1 MSKISKAVKSQ
12 YEDKILR
19 KNETVKNFMG
29 GDSYIYNPLD
39 TLKMI
44 TASSIFGEPS
54 YYRDGGI
61 DSKHVKKSGLYTLN
75 KLLTGYSIIPEF
87 YDGKTTTEIMIDAID
102 KALDYDY
109 VGTLKWAVELR
120 TVYNIRLNP
129 QIIIVRAA
137 IHPKR
142 KEYTENGLDF
152 GYYMQKVM
160 MRPDEPMSQMAYY
173 MFINNGE
180 KNRMPSILKRNWA
193 KKLSSLKRYAVNKYK
208 NSEIG
213 MINAVR
219 ICHANSNVINELMKT
234 GTVVVDDSEKT
245 WEQYRSEGKD
255 WMYILENCN
264 MGHMA
269 MLRNIRGIFSEVSDM
284 NVFNKFSEKLIDG
297 VPTGKQFPFRY
308 WSAYK
313 AVANTTNINFR
324 NEILNVLE
332 QCMDK
337 SIENIPKMNGKTIVL
352 SDNSGSA
359 WGCIPTEYGSVT
371 VAEIDNLSAII
382 TAKCSDE
389 GYVGVFGDR
398 LEIVPI
404 SKHTRVLEAMKKVNA
419 IGKKIGMGTENGI
432 WVFFKNALKN
442 KDFYDNIFIYS
453 DQQAGHGGLYGTT
466 DSVREYT
473 DLGYKCNY
481 NHVNVFKLLLDYRK
495 SVNSKVNMFSVQTA
509 GYNNV
514 VIPEMTYR
522 CSLMYGWTGKEVLF
536 ADMLIKQW
544 DEIENRN

>member
-12 YEDKILR
+12 HEDKILR

-29 GDSYIYNPLD
+29 GDSYVYNPLD

-75 KLLTGYSIIPEF
+75 KLLTGHSIIPEF

-109 VGTLKWAVELR
+109 VGTLEWAVELR

-129 QIIIVRAA
+129 QIIMVRAA
-137 IHPKR
+137 MHPKR
-142 KEYTENGLDF
+142 SEYTENGLDF
-152 GYYMQKVM
+152 GYYQSKVM
-160 MRPDEPMSQMAYY
+160 SRADEPMSQMAYY
-173 MFINNGE
+173 MFINNGD
-180 KNRMPSILKRNWA
+180 KKGMPSILKRTWA
-193 KKLSSLKRYAVNKYK
+193 KKLSSLNDYAVNKYK
-208 NSEIG
+208 NAEIG

-219 ICHANSNVINELMKT
+219 ICHANSKVIDELMQT
-234 GTVVVDDSEKT
+234 GSVSVDASKKT

-255 WMYILENCN
+255 WKYILENCK

-269 MLRNIRGIFSEVSDM
+269 LLRNIRGIFTEINDVSILNSVLDTL
-284 NVFNKFSEKLIDG
+284 VDG
-297 VPTGKQFPFRY
+297 VKHGKQFPFRY

-313 AVANTTNINFR
+313 AIEGANDLHFKK
-324 NEILNVLE
+324 EILNAL
-332 QCMDK
+332 DK
-337 SIENIPKMNGKTIVL
+337 CIDVSVDNMPRIKGKTIVL
-352 SDNSGSA
+352 TDNSGSA

-404 SKHTRVLEAMKKVNA
+404 SKHTRVLETMQKINK
-419 IGKKIGMGTENGI
+419 IGKGIGMGTENGI
-432 WVFFKNALKN
+432 WIFFKNALKN

-466 DSVREYT
+466 ESIREYAN
-473 DLGYKCNY
+473 LGYKCNY

-495 SVNSKVNMFSVQTA
+495 SVNNKVNMFSVQTA

-522 CSLMYGWTGKEVLF
+522 CALMYGWTGKEALF

-544 DEIENRN
+544 DSAENK

>member
-12 YEDKILR
+12 HEDKILR

-29 GDSYIYNPLD
+29 GDSYVYNPLD

-61 DSKHVKKSGLYTLN
+61 DSKHIKKSGLYTLN
-75 KLLTGYSIIPEF
+75 KLLTGHSIIPEF

-109 VGTLKWAVELR
+109 VGALEWAVELR

-129 QIIIVRAA
+129 QIIMVRAA
-137 IHPKR
+137 MHPKR
-142 KEYTENGLDF
+142 SEYTENGLNF
-152 GYYMQKVM
+152 GYYQSKVM
-160 MRPDEPMSQMAYY
+160 SRADEPMSQMAYY
-173 MFINNGE
+173 MFINNGD
-180 KNRMPSILKRNWA
+180 KKGMPSILKRTWS
-193 KKLSSLKRYAVNKYK
+193 KKLSSLNDYAVNKYK
-208 NSEIG
+208 NAEIG

-219 ICHANSNVINELMKT
+219 ICHANSKVIDELMQT
-234 GTVVVDDSEKT
+234 GSVSVDASKKT
-245 WEQYRSEGKD
+245 WEQYRSDGKD
-255 WMYILENCN
+255 WKYILENCK

-269 MLRNIRGIFSEVSDM
+269 LLRNLRGIFTEINDVSILNSVLDTL
-284 NVFNKFSEKLIDG
+284 VDG
-297 VPTGKQFPFRY
+297 VKYGKQFPFRY

-313 AVANTTNINFR
+313 TIESTDGIHFKK
-324 NEILNVLE
+324 EILNAL
-332 QCMDK
+332 DK
-337 SIENIPKMNGKTIVL
+337 CIDISVDNMPKIKGRTIVL
-352 SDNSGSA
+352 TDNSGSA
-359 WGCIPTEYGSVT
+359 WGCIPSEYGSVT

-389 GYVGVFGDR
+389 GYVGVFGNR

-404 SKHTRVLEAMKKVNA
+404 SKHTRILEAMKKINA

-432 WVFFKNALKN
+432 WIFFKNALKN

-466 DSVREYT
+466 DSVREYAE
-473 DLGYKCNY
+473 LGYKCNY

-495 SVNSKVNMFSVQTA
+495 SVNGKVNMFSVQTA

-522 CSLMYGWTGKEVLF
+522 CSLMYGWTGKEALF

-544 DEIENRN
+544 DSIENQ